1 MSLGS
6 GLRALGGA
14 IDQTTRQA
22 NAEAQGLIRE
32 AERAQR
38 DLEKEVKEAERAAK
52 TYAKESVG
60 VPSQYGGA
68 SNKELIDEIA
78 DNARRIRELED
89 EVHELRGQMMNIQS
103 QLSMVVADNMDGFK
117 STRQLA
123 NESMGPLN
131 YIPGMF

>member
-1 MSLGS
+1 MSVSS

-14 IDQTTRQA
+14 IDKTTKQA
-22 NAEAQGLIRE
+22 AADAKALIKE
-32 AERAQR
+32 AERAQK
-38 DLEKEVKEAERAAK
+38 DLEREIKEAERAAK
-52 TYAKESVG
+52 EYARESVG
-60 VPSQYGGA
+60 MPSQYGSA
-68 SNKELIDEIA
+68 SDEELVDEIA
-78 DNARRIRELED
+78 ENARRIRGLED

-103 QLSMVVADNMDGFK
+103 QLSMVVADNMSGYK